1 MLFLQ
6 LIIGP
11 LIFLPALETAV
22 SYLKALASLLLHK
35 ILPPYSMRPDSG
47 VCRDE
52 MLLNGSVVVLVAVV
66 IIHLLKYCLNTSH
79 GSFQSHLS

>member
-11 LIFLPALETAV
+11 LIFSPTLGTAV
-22 SYLKALASLLLHK
+22 SYLEALAGLLLHK
-35 ILPPYSMRPDSG
+35 ILPPYSMKPDSG

-52 MLLNGSVVVLVAVV
+52 NAPE
-66 IIHLLKYCLNTSH
+66 
-79 GSFQSHLS
+79 